1 MSWERALWTNKY
13 LLISLH
19 TLISL
24 RSQEKK
30 KSLNT
35 YLMDFLKL
43 SFKQE

>member
-30 KSLNT
+30 KVIE
-35 YLMDFLKL
+35 YLFNGF
-43 SFKQE
+43 FKAEF

>member
-24 RSQEKK
+24 KSQGKK
-30 KSLNT
+30 KDLT
-35 YLMDFLKL
+35 IEY
-43 SFKQE
+43 SFSGFFKAEF